1 MHTRLTITATL
12 ATPLVTGGG
21 YFTFDALL
29 AGILFDKIQ
38 DVDAAHAAVPV
49 RCIDGLF
56 HASAAI
62 IETQTVGRM
71 AFVANLRADHA
82 IDPGL
87 LLKNKHGNIHRAM
100 GRTRRS
106 DFGAVMNSYR
116 TVTANSVQW
125 FCQGDA
131 AQIRELLEPVHFIGK
146 RRASGFG
153 EVLRWEVEPGELDGV
168 VGMLGE
174 PLRPVP
180 VDMFKGNENS
190 IKVDAAWRPAYWHP
204 AHRAICFAPEPG
216 A

>member
-1 MHTRLTITATL
+1 MPSKLTITATL

-21 YFTFDALL
+21 YFTLDALL
-29 AGILFDKIQ
+29 AGILFDKMQ

-49 RCIDGLF
+49 KCVDSLF

-62 IETQTVGRM
+62 IETQAVGRM

-82 IDPGL
+82 IDPDL
-87 LLKNKHGNIHRAM
+87 ILKNKQGKIHKSI
-100 GRTRRS
+100 GRTRRR

-116 TVTANSVQW
+116 TITAGSIQW
-125 FCQGDA
+125 FCEGEADL
-131 AQIRELLEPVHFIGK
+131 IRDLLEPVHFIGK

-153 EVLRWEVEPGELDGV
+153 EVIRWEVEPGELDGV

-180 VDMFKGNENS
+180 VDMFNGDKSS
-190 IKVDAAWRPAYWHP
+190 IKVDTAWRPAYWHA
-204 AHRAICFAPEPG
+204 AHRAICYAPEAG